1 MWTSDFSCYIE
12 EIVAKDQAIVK
23 EHFEFQRSEK
33 LKENVQSEL
42 NRKNQ
47 MIQSNHDLIHQQE
60 NELRNLSSTLRRMD
74 EEALAQR
81 KVTEMI
87 C

>member
-1 MWTSDFSCYIE
+1 MNERFSCFTE

>member
-1 MWTSDFSCYIE
+1 M
-12 EIVAKDQAIVK
+12 K